1 MEHRSAMT
9 TQQTTTCSVE
19 ERYSYLA
26 AADPGDLTSLADE
39 ILATGVEVQIIF
51 GPEAVSTPLRY
62 PLAGTQSSTA
72 VLGHVVLTRCTV
84 TLAECRGDGLRPG
97 RDLEG
102 AVAAAICDA
111 EVERNGP
118 MTARVHQLCED
129 TQQEQQAAAASRAK
143 TVQSTRIDE
152 NS

>member
-1 MEHRSAMT
+1 MST
-9 TQQTTTCSVE
+9 TPLTKFSIE

-26 AADPGDLTSLADE
+26 AADPDDLTSLADE
-39 ILATGVEVQIIF
+39 ILATGVDVEVVS

-62 PLAGTQSSTA
+62 PLAGTQSSTT

-84 TLAECRGDGLRPG
+84 TLAEVRGDGIRPG

-111 EVERNGP
+111 EAERSGP

-129 TQQEQQAAAASRAK
+129 TQRQQQAAAAHRAQ
-143 TVQSTRIDE
+143 TVHTTRIDE